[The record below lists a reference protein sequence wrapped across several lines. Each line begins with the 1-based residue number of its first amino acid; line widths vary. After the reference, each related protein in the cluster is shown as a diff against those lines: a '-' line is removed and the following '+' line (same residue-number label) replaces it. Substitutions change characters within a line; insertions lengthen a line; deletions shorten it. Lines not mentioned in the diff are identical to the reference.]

1 MPAVFEYPV
10 LVRLEDIDAQGHAG
24 NVRYIEWMQSAAV
37 AHSAAQGWT
46 AQRYEQ
52 NGLWWV
58 VREHA
63 IKYLQPAFEK
73 DALIVRTWVSDMKRS
88 SSLRKYKI
96 LRGDELLAAA
106 ETNWVL
112 VDARSRALACIP
124 AEMSASFQVVNET

>member
-1 MPAVFEYPV
+1 
-10 LVRLEDIDAQGHAG
+10 
-24 NVRYIEWMQSAAV
+24 
-37 AHSAAQGWT
+37 
-46 AQRYEQ
+46 
-52 NGLWWV
+52 
-58 VREHA
+58 
-63 IKYLQPAFEK
+63 LQPAFEK

-112 VDARSRALACIP
+112 VDARSRALARIP